1 MALLGDVASLGGV
14 GPLFTQKPFVEQ
26 FLHQAEQ
33 EPSMQDVASCARR
46 MTPAWQ
52 LLEWQ
57 A

>member
-33 EPSMQDVASCARR
+33 EPSMQDVASWARQMIGKAVR
-46 MTPAWQ
+46 GG
-52 LLEWQ
+52 
-57 A
+57 